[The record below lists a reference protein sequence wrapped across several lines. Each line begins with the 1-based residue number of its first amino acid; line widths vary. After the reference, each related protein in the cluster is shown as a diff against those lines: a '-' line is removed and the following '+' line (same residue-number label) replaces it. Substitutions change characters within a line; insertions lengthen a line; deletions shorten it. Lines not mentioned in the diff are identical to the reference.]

1 MEKVLSQTTSMLQG
15 PHLPYLSS
23 WPSPVSTF
31 LNILRA
37 VLLMSGL
44 GLAVTLVSLV
54 LALEVVPCEVL
65 LGRKNR
71 LNLLLLLFSCS
82 MAYIEAL
89 QLSNL
94 NLQAICTWQHC
105 SLRFAHACAVVDIEI
120 FSHALQ
126 DAVSMGLLLFS
137 VISR

>member
-1 MEKVLSQTTSMLQG
+1 MEKVLSQTTNMLQG
-15 PHLPYLSS
+15 PHLPYLPP

-44 GLAVTLVSLV
+44 VLAVTLVSLV
-54 LALEVVPCEVL
+54 LALEVVACEVL

-94 NLQAICTWQHC
+94 NLQAKCTWQHC
-105 SLRFAHACAVVDIEI
+105 SLGFAHACAVDIEI